1 VHAGRR
7 LPSRRPPLWARRVN
21 GNAEPPAAALT
32 GTVVDGRSEMVA
44 FLGVDPDPGLL
55 HGDPS
60 SLPSTELAP
69 EPAAP
74 SHRHGRLVAAGSTL
88 TGVTLV
94 GGLALLIYGAA
105 ELLFNGGGAFD
116 VAVAAIGLLLAATH
130 WGWVH
135 VAEYLG
141 LTIDAREQRVTDA
154 RRQAW
159 LAGIEP
165 YPRYTVSTSVLNDA
179 SIRVQRVLYRPI
191 LTAAHTFTFVRETD
205 TETTYD
211 ADTPAEVV
219 ATTVESMRR
228 QARLETD
235 RLHELWEVAATSYAA
250 RLADDADDQQ
260 RLEAERAAAT
270 ALSEHINASLLEPP
284 VIE

>member
-1 VHAGRR
+1 M
-7 LPSRRPPLWARRVN
+7 
-21 GNAEPPAAALT
+21 
-32 GTVVDGRSEMVA
+32 VDGRAEMVA

-55 HGDPS
+55 DGDRS
-60 SLPSTELAP
+60 ALPSTEP
-69 EPAAP
+69 SVEPAAP
-74 SHRHGRLVAAGSTL
+74 SHGHGRLVAAGSTL
-88 TGVTLV
+88 TGVTLI

-105 ELLFNGGGAFD
+105 ELVLNSGGAFD
-116 VAVAAIGLLLAATH
+116 LAIAVIGLLLAATH

-154 RRQAW
+154 RRRAW
-159 LAGIEP
+159 LTGIEP
-165 YPRYTVSTSVLNDA
+165 YPRYTVSTSVLDDA
-179 SIRVQRVLYRPI
+179 SIRIERVLYRPV

-205 TETTYD
+205 AQTTYE
-211 ADTPAEVV
+211 AHTPAEVI
-219 ATTVESMRR
+219 AATVESMRR

-250 RLADDADDQQ
+250 RLADDADDEQ
-260 RLEAERAAAT
+260 RLDAERAAAT